1 MFLSHFG
8 LLGHRKCPDNI
19 RLRCNTHFCPHVPH
33 IPAHTNTNTHT
44 HTHRLGFYV
53 SCGLYKSWKVYVY
66 ANYKLYIT
74 PPTLTLFLSLLI
86 TESIFTFSKMYDLKS
101 LFLMGT

>member
-44 HTHRLGFYV
+44 HTHTHTDWV
-53 SCGLYKSWKVYVY
+53 SMFHVDFINHGKSMSMQ
-66 ANYKLYIT
+66 IT
-74 PPTLTLFLSLLI
+74 NCILHPLH
-86 TESIFTFSKMYDLKS
+86 
-101 LFLMGT
+101 